1 MKNDKQMSKLL
12 SLLLRHSPETAH
24 LNMDKE
30 GWVSIDEL
38 CTNLRLYKGIN
49 IDIETIHYIV
59 KTNDKQRFRISEC
72 GKKIRANQGHSV
84 SVNLGFEAKV
94 PPEIL
99 YHGTT
104 ERFVSSIMGN
114 GIKAMSRQY
123 VHLSST
129 EETAITVG
137 RRRGKPVVL
146 KVDTRKMCEDGY
158 KFYLSENKVWLTD
171 FVPKEYI
178 NKEQI
183 VWYV

>member
-1 MKNDKQMSKLL
+1 MKNDKQISKLL

-49 IDIETIHYIV
+49 INIETIRYIV
-59 KTNDKQRFRISEC
+59 ETNDKQRFCISSC
-72 GKKIRANQGHSV
+72 GKKIRANQGHSI
-84 SVNLGFEAKV
+84 SVDLSFEVKV

-99 YHGTT
+99 YHGTA
-104 ERFVSSIMGN
+104 ECFVYSIMGS
-114 GIKAMSRQY
+114 GIKAMTRQY

-137 RRRGKPVVL
+137 CRRGKPIVF
-146 KVDTRKMCEDGY
+146 KINAQKMCEDGY

-178 NKEQI
+178 SR
-183 VWYV
+183 